1 MSTPLPTIEYERR
14 PEDGLL
20 ALQVEYF
27 FKMIP
32 HLDRKFAYRN
42 EQVVMAKDFANLLEA
57 QSNFMYNRI
66 TYLKRF
72 SDFKL
77 NQHLDQIFADFLDF
91 YIQYVQEELRHAQ
104 HYGQLA
110 SHTPE
115 LASGVAQAWQTSA
128 QLASNPQYT
137 QHISQLETYTTQL
150 RQAQPQQA
158 VSSAAQRQQAQ
169 AFKAQVVPLLPN
181 APRDLGLVSSDSP
194 NYAELPQDPSFL
206 AQLIAVTNKT
216 HHKAK
221 TSKWYL
227 DANKLATNGTQ
238 TISFDPSK
246 AGLVRITDVD
256 TDSEE
261 ETDSFSSSGRTKS
274 VLELVGISKKKTT
287 KSKTKATAE
296 NKSFKGTVDTLM
308 ILNPEGN
315 LNNSTFKI
323 LVPQTQSDHQEQ
335 TMATRTKYSAWDGA
349 YHEGREH
356 NLSYAEILRLFL
368 KRLNPSDYAEYASL
382 IQSSL
387 RAQERLT
394 LHLTRY
400 LIEEGCFGQEWQQ
413 DFIKHFTSS
422 EVTIEEQ
429 PELSSATLDHGEQ
442 DIALAENAR
451 LLSLNDALNDAQL
464 RLAMLS
470 SERKANPSSEASS
483 EASATTSATSDT
495 VNSVTDNAT
504 EADGENSE
512 NPTTNKKYNWIGKP
526 EVAVLKDSKPLRNE
540 QTALLDTLTKEL
552 DVEAITARNARTS
565 ATEATA
571 TAEATDSAH
580 ATSHTASSFQ
590 TKNGASSA
598 DADADALMDEIALSA
613 EDILEFNRKEVA
625 QDAASDE
632 FSKQSKENSAT
643 LAALQA
649 AKQTSVLAQ
658 MRWLQGCLVVDQF
671 LSQNPQ
677 HLDLFLEN
685 HTRFKMAFKDI
696 LTMVREAPTGTGK
709 SLAYLVPIVLGHKR
723 ALVSTHVKSLQDQL
737 LEDLPY
743 LGAQLVRVQ
752 SANQDVDNF
761 PIELQA
767 DGEVTY
773 GKFNFKAFNFRPL
786 KGQTNYLCPR
796 FIAFLGQAFQQS
808 RSKSDY
814 VNSFDIML
822 GGTSGAA
829 KGERPLTSAAEK
841 LPLEQIITSFI
852 PSHEMKRVSE
862 DISSEEFT
870 ELEQRYSLK
879 KAPQGIEVLRK
890 HDQTEQ
896 SLCVISHSQYK
907 KIQEFCRTT
916 PVRDWETDQ
925 LREVENLTADLR
937 STLTLNHE
945 DCPGMKVCGF
955 GKVCPF
961 RNARLEL
968 QDADIGILNH
978 SLLISASLNQLEYT
992 QDRDVFVCD
1001 EAHNMVSVLKDT
1013 GHIAVNQQQ
1022 VSKLFN
1028 EINTQLH
1035 FDPLNFDEL
1044 FGTQIAQQ
1052 EQLQKEM
1059 LEHLGYDELRASL
1072 RLQAQRKVE
1081 IPERDYLP
1089 IDYNFVHSVPQ
1100 AFLWQSNT
1108 VNVAGNRTLAQL
1120 VTKILSD
1127 PANFTHRTYDFF
1139 NVFNPLTVLEY
1150 DLVRHPLY
1158 LFYSFENEVELEATK
1173 LPLPL
1178 HLEQQLAHYTFDSQ
1192 RNCLVARPQPESMH
1206 AGSNPASAPAGTTPV
1221 SAAAQVAPNYTLW
1234 ETAYQLQQQIPT
1246 TTSLRFSVR
1255 SERQELDKISALR
1268 ADFNTPDPDLEIR
1281 LSYARRLL
1289 PSKEENRTL
1298 KDYLFTTQKNRG
1310 YRASYIDNTDYSQFE
1325 KLPEHEILKEALG
1338 IKPSSKTIIHN
1349 QVTIQRQL
1357 QGLLPLNLRLEDSLL
1372 RLWQISL
1379 STGRDLRTLYTNS
1392 LAHHIRNAYQNSGI
1406 AAMLLDEG
1414 DPLGLA
1420 SLAAAGNTPSTNS
1433 SANSI
1438 STATSATAEA
1448 TPAPAKAKRGR
1459 KSKEP
1464 TTLASLEAMNY
1475 ISLGRGRKTETPASN
1490 TQEIANAHAGV
1501 AQQAELLAQLEQLR
1515 SQNEHRAT
1523 TDREAADA
1531 EWLANHA
1538 ASDELARVTTSES
1551 TPTSIDSKA
1560 QTLSGTS
1567 KKTSKK
1573 STPSSTESSED
1584 QYCKVASYVRQAS
1597 WTCVYDQLDRW
1608 WIKQDSSYRSFLPE
1622 YLQFKARVPDRLKIA
1637 NRESERSL
1645 AATSLERMSAHSLV
1659 AGTKYIQLLRS
1670 YFQPQHHTKT
1680 IAHRF
1685 ALLSEAQQQKIHGKL
1700 SITPPN
1706 KESAQGVDSLEDA
1719 AEFSTR
1725 FAEGAYL
1732 RWLDN
1737 QLLHAMFAPHE
1748 SVLTGYLNEKF
1759 WWQQEQA
1766 HLLRYRAT
1774 QEAQAYLDY
1783 YQPQFLRLHNSTL
1796 HLDNIPAIL
1805 RSQLQHLQH
1814 RVQLCQEFAQTPFGI
1829 FHESEFRNL
1838 ETLISLEGQRRSQLL
1853 LRQMAD
1859 FSNQFTRLSNN
1870 ILAYGQTQFQ
1880 QAKYLE
1886 RNFTES
1892 NYTTK
1897 EIKWDDLSLFNARG
1911 QRNNN
1916 IIARHSY
1923 FSAPHI
1929 DLQGKI
1935 TLPTIHGPLDLP
1947 TEQDKLNHTHQVF
1960 EGIHKLVDSLAS
1972 LWRNLDNYIG
1982 RYLVTRHEQA
1992 RDVYAAI
1999 SEQFSRLKA
2008 QQERSPGTRHMV
2020 GFSEEYEDDDVE
2032 QGSVS
2037 SERGQN
2043 HSDGGPRRR
2052 KLPTLNE
2059 VYNCTNEHEL
2069 RSMQVTASMM
2079 VNKAEE
2085 LHNEWQNLG
2094 QLLNFMVT
2102 FRGEPKDVQQERYC
2116 YVRIDTHPFTPEV
2129 TFNIA
2134 NLTARLPFQRMRN
2147 HLHNELR
2154 WLFTSATLYTDKQNN
2169 YLTNNLGL
2177 TTFTN
2182 SAQVSSPFKSDDMAM
2197 LYFSKHESQ
2206 HSNHAHLNADALE
2219 LILANEGKCLW
2230 LCTSRKRVE
2239 QLHEVLQVA
2248 LDESVRKDA
2257 INYFNRPSSELE
2269 YDSHDAYI
2277 KEHRY
2282 TVIAQVN
2289 DANKQELV
2297 DTLRNN
2303 SRTILIATRSFW
2315 EGVNVVG
2322 DNLSLLILDKFP
2334 YPQLNAYYKVLQQTL
2349 NHHVYNND
2357 YYVADGFIQ
2366 FKQGVGR
2373 LIRNERDF
2381 GVIAILESR
2390 ITNSGRGLGPMVYQK
2405 ILDNYPTYRIAPDLK
2420 SAQQFLQ
2427 RKRAEF
2433 YAHLEDQAS
2442 NTGKDNAM
2450 ATLMHVAPSVYL
2462 RQPQLNYD
2470 NMRLNYDA
2478 NNSIQSDR
2486 VILNAMKTFERF
2498 DLKKLDFRALTS
2510 TGNNL
2515 SERGMATMD
2524 KLMREV
2530 ETNLNATRAAQ
2541 QEDSF
2546 QNIDLFAAS

>member
-1 MSTPLPTIEYERR
+1 MPTTLPIIEYERR
-14 PEDGLL
+14 TEDGLL

-42 EQVVMAKDFANLLEA
+42 EQVIMAKDFANLLEA
-57 QSNFMYNRI
+57 DSNFMQNRI

-77 NQHLDQIFADFLDF
+77 NQHLDQIFADFLNF

-104 HYGQLA
+104 HYEQYFT

-128 QLASNPQYT
+128 QLAHNPQYT
-137 QHISQLETYTTQL
+137 QHITQLEAYTTQL
-150 RQAQPQQA
+150 RHAQPSGDG
-158 VSSAAQRQQAQ
+158 SSATQRQQAQ

-181 APRDLGLVSSDSP
+181 APRDLGLVSSISP
-194 NYAELPQDPSFL
+194 LYAELPQDPQFF
-206 AQLIAVTNKT
+206 AQLITVTNKT
-216 HHKAK
+216 HHKVR
-221 TSKWYL
+221 TSKWYA
-227 DANKLATNGTQ
+227 DAHKLASNGTQ
-238 TISFDPSK
+238 TISFDPRK
-246 AGLVRITDVD
+246 EGLGGSHSAT
-256 TDSEE
+256 SEE
-261 ETDSFSSSGRTKS
+261 EASLASEQPAHTKS
-274 VLELVGISKKKTT
+274 VRELLGISTKKKASASKAKNTT
-287 KSKTKATAE
+287 ATP
-296 NKSFKGTVDTLM
+296 NFKGTVDTLM
-308 ILNPEGN
+308 VLNPEGN
-315 LNNSTFKI
+315 LNQATFKI
-323 LVPQTQSDHQEQ
+323 LVPPPATASTTTQAS
-335 TMATRTKYSAWDGA
+335 TPTSTNNAWDGA

-368 KRLNPSDYAEYASL
+368 KRLQPRDYGEYASL
-382 IQSSL
+382 IQGSL

-413 DFIKHFTSS
+413 DFLKHFTTS
-422 EVTIEEQ
+422 EITLEEET
-429 PELSSATLDHGEQ
+429 ELNPIQLHESDS
-442 DIALAENAR
+442 ALALEENAR

-464 RLAMLS
+464 RLAMI
-470 SERKANPSSEASS
+470 KAEGKD
-483 EASATTSATSDT
+483 ATTSSSAVNEASKATTAKTPETPTSESAD
-495 VNSVTDNAT
+495 AT
-504 EADGENSE
+504 TAETTAESSSE
-512 NPTTNKKYNWIGKP
+512 TSAETPRKYNWIGKP
-526 EVAVLKDSKPLRNE
+526 EVAVLRETQPQRNE
-540 QTALLDTLTKEL
+540 QTALLDTLTRDLETRT
-552 DVEAITARNARTS
+552 ERTANTTS
-565 ATEATA
+565 ASDADTTVASPTAHVSTSVSAPTNSEADDLMDAIAAQAHEVATQSA
-571 TAEATDSAH
+571 TTTAETNTSSHDLSAASQANH
-580 ATSHTASSFQ
+580 ATL
-590 TKNGASSA
+590 K
-598 DADADALMDEIALSA
+598 
-613 EDILEFNRKEVA
+613 
-625 QDAASDE
+625 
-632 FSKQSKENSAT
+632 
-643 LAALQA
+643 ALQA
-649 AKQTSVLAQ
+649 AKETSVLAQ
-658 MRWLQGCLVVDQF
+658 IRWLQGCLVVDQF
-671 LSQNPQ
+671 LAQNPQ

-685 HTRFKMAFKDI
+685 HTRFKMAFKDL

-752 SANQDVDNF
+752 SANQEVDNF
-761 PIELQA
+761 PIGFTSNGEL
-767 DGEVTY
+767 EF
-773 GKFNFKAFNFRPL
+773 GKFNFKTFNFRPL

-796 FIAFLGQAFQQS
+796 FIAFLGQAFQQA
-808 RSKSDY
+808 RSKNDY
-814 VNSFDIML
+814 VNSFDQLL

-829 KGERPLTSAAEK
+829 KGERALTSATDK
-841 LPLEQIITSFI
+841 LPLEQIIASFI
-852 PSHEMKRVSE
+852 PSSEIKRLNE
-862 DISSEEFT
+862 DLSSEEFT
-870 ELEQRYSLK
+870 ELEQHYSLK

-890 HDQTEQ
+890 HDQSEQ

-907 KIQEFCRTT
+907 KIQEFCRST

-1022 VSKLFN
+1022 VHKLFN

-1044 FGTQIAQQ
+1044 FGTQLAQQ
-1052 EQLQKEM
+1052 EQLQQEL

-1089 IDYNFVHSVPQ
+1089 IDYNFVASVPQ

-1120 VTKILSD
+1120 VSKILSD
-1127 PANFTHRTYDFF
+1127 RANFTHRTYDFF

-1158 LFYSFENEVELEATK
+1158 LFYNFTNELELEATP

-1178 HLEQQLAHYTFDSQ
+1178 HLAQQLEQYTFDAQ
-1192 RNCLVARPQPESMH
+1192 RNCLVPRSPANSEATVNAS
-1206 AGSNPASAPAGTTPV
+1206 GSNNEATTGSNKGTTPV
-1221 SAAAQVAPNYTLW
+1221 APNYALW
-1234 ETAYQLQQQIPT
+1234 EIAYQLQQQVSAT
-1246 TTSLRFSVR
+1246 RTLRLKVR
-1255 SERQELDKISALR
+1255 SERQELDRISALR
-1268 ADFNTPDPDLEIR
+1268 ADFNTPDPDLEVR

-1289 PSKEENRTL
+1289 PLKEENRTL
-1298 KDYLFTTQKNRG
+1298 KDYLYTAQKNYS
-1310 YRASYIDNTDYSQFE
+1310 YRASYIDSTDYNLFD
-1325 KLPEHEILKEALG
+1325 KLPDYEILKEVLG
-1338 IKPSSKTIIHN
+1338 TKAHAKAVIHN

-1379 STGRDLRTLYTNS
+1379 NTGRDIRVLYTNS
-1392 LAHHIRNAYQNSGI
+1392 LAQQIRDSYQNSGI
-1406 AAMLLDEG
+1406 AAMLLDG
-1414 DPLGLA
+1414 DDPLGLA
-1420 SLAAAGNTPSTNS
+1420 SLAHAGND
-1433 SANSI
+1433 
-1438 STATSATAEA
+1438 TSAAAPSNETK
-1448 TPAPAKAKRGR
+1448 TPTKSPRER

-1464 TTLASLEAMNY
+1464 VSIASLAAQNY
-1475 ISLGRGRKTETPASN
+1475 ISLGSNTANDAPAIYIAHPSAETPEQPPQQALLSQLETLRAQHAQRGN
-1490 TQEIANAHAGV
+1490 LDPEAAEAQWLATHTAQGEQSANSSAEVANA
-1501 AQQAELLAQLEQLR
+1501 
-1515 SQNEHRAT
+1515 
-1523 TDREAADA
+1523 EAV
-1531 EWLANHA
+1531 
-1538 ASDELARVTTSES
+1538 S
-1551 TPTSIDSKA
+1551 TSIAS
-1560 QTLSGTS
+1560 QTQAPNATS
-1567 KKTSKK
+1567 CTKKTSKK
-1573 STPSSTESSED
+1573 SATTAEDDAD
-1584 QYCKVASYVRQAS
+1584 QYCKVASYVRQNS
-1597 WTCVYDQLDRW
+1597 WTSVYDQLDRW

-1622 YLQFKARVPDRLKIA
+1622 YLQFKPRVPDRLKLA
-1637 NRESERSL
+1637 NRESERAL
-1645 AATSLERMSAHSLV
+1645 AATSLDRLSAHSLV

-1685 ALLSEAQQQKIHGKL
+1685 ALLSDEQQRKL
-1700 SITPPN
+1700 QSKLALNLPSKDT
-1706 KESAQGVDSLEDA
+1706 AHGVDSLEDA
-1719 AEFSTR
+1719 PEFSTR
-1725 FAEGAYL
+1725 VAEGAYL
-1732 RWLDN
+1732 RWLDT
-1737 QLLHAMFAPHE
+1737 QLLHAMFAPHA
-1748 SVLTGYLNEKF
+1748 SRITSYLNEKF

-1796 HLDNIPAIL
+1796 HSDNIPAIL

-1814 RVQLCQEFAQTPFGI
+1814 RVQLCQEFAHTPFGI
-1829 FHESEFRNL
+1829 FHETEFRNL
-1838 ETLISLEGQRRSQLL
+1838 ETLISLEGQRRTQLL

-1859 FSNQFTRLSNN
+1859 FANQFTRLSNN
-1870 ILAYGQTQFQ
+1870 ILAYGHTQFQ
-1880 QAKYLE
+1880 QAKYVE

-1897 EIKWDDLSLFNARG
+1897 EIKWDDFSLYNARG

-1929 DLQGKI
+1929 DLQGNI
-1935 TLPTIHGPLDLP
+1935 SLPTIHSPLELQS
-1947 TEQDKLNHTHQVF
+1947 EQDKLNHTHQVL
-1960 EGIHKLVDSLAS
+1960 EGIHQLVATLHA

-1982 RYLVTRHEQA
+1982 RYLVARHEQA

-2008 QQERSPGTRHMV
+2008 QQERTPGARHVV
-2020 GFSEEYEDDDVE
+2020 GY
-2032 QGSVS
+2032 S
-2037 SERGQN
+2037 SEWDDEDEEESATTTTEKAT
-2043 HSDGGPRRR
+2043 SDSGSRRR
-2052 KLPTLNE
+2052 KLPTLTE

-2069 RSMQVTASMM
+2069 RAMQVTASMM

-2085 LHNEWQNLG
+2085 LHTEWSNLG
-2094 QLLNFMVT
+2094 QLLDFMVT
-2102 FRGEPKDVQQERYC
+2102 FRGEPKDAQQERYC
-2116 YVRIDTHPFTPEV
+2116 YVRLDTHPFAPEV

-2147 HLHNELR
+2147 HLPHELR
-2154 WLFTSATLYTDKQNN
+2154 WLFTSATLYTDKEHN
-2169 YLTNNLGL
+2169 YLTDNLGL

-2182 SAQVSSPFKSDDMAM
+2182 SAQVSSPFKSTDMAM

-2206 HSNHAHLNADALE
+2206 HANHAHLNADALE

-2239 QLHEVLQVA
+2239 QLYEVLQTA

-2257 INYFNRPSSELE
+2257 IKYFTRPSSELE
-2269 YDSHDAYI
+2269 YTSHDAYI
-2277 KEHRY
+2277 KDHRY
-2282 TVIAQVN
+2282 TVLAQVN

-2297 DTLRNN
+2297 DALRNN
-2303 SRTILIATRSFW
+2303 NRTILIATRSFW

-2349 NHHVYNND
+2349 NQHVYNND

-2373 LIRNERDF
+2373 LIRNEDDF
-2381 GVIAILESR
+2381 GVVAILESR
-2390 ITNSGRGLGPMVYQK
+2390 ISNTGRGLGPMVYQK
-2405 ILDNYPTYRIAPDLK
+2405 ILANYPTYRLAPDLQT
-2420 SAQQFLQ
+2420 AQQFLQ

-2433 YAHLEDQAS
+2433 YELQAS
-2442 NTGKDNAM
+2442 KSRKTSKEQNLT
-2450 ATLMHVAPSVYL
+2450 TLMHVARSVYL

-2486 VILNAMKTFERF
+2486 IILKAMKTFERF
-2498 DLKKLDFRALTS
+2498 DLRKLDFRPLTG
-2510 TGNNL
+2510 TGANL
-2515 SERGMATMD
+2515 SAKGMATMD
-2524 KLMREV
+2524 KLMSEV
-2530 ETNLNATRAAQ
+2530 ETNLHATRAAQ
-2541 QEDSF
+2541 QEES
-2546 QNIDLFAAS
+2546 NLSVDLFANN